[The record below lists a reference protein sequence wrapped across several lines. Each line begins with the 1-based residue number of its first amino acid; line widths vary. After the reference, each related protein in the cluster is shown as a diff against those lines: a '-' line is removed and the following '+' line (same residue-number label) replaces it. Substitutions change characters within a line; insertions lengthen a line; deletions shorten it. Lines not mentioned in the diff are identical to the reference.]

1 MAELRGEENHLKRD
15 LESGKRQVQFLDLKE
30 FSKNGENNI
39 LELSKS
45 RNNNNNNGEIIRNSF
60 NNRNS
65 SNNRS
70 SFLENLDISV
80 SHFNEKDPKRFLIL
94 YET

>member
-1 MAELRGEENHLKRD
+1 VAELRGEEKHLKRD

-45 RNNNNNNGEIIRNSF
+45 RNNNNGEIIRNSF
-60 NNRNS
+60 NNWNS

-70 SFLENLDISV
+70 SFLDNLDISV
-80 SHFNEKDPKRFLIL
+80 SHFNEEDPKRFLIL